1 MYYEVLVRI
10 SPGYPSVTGRLH
22 TRYSP
27 VRRSPSVSA
36 SWHHDAPRL
45 ACVRPVASVHPEP
58 GSNSSL
64 YYLFFF
70 FSLYNLLA
78 RDGDLFLVSYYFFLS
93 IVIPSRISCFSFSK
107 SDCKSK
113 NFFSFSQK
121 NSLFF
126 PLMPPLS
133 RKACAKVRPFPFTSK
148 FFLAFFYMPTTNISI
163 TICR

>member
-1 MYYEVLVRI
+1 MDCIR
-10 SPGYPSVTGRLH
+10 VTHPCAGRRQ
-22 TRYSP
+22 RYCYLP
-27 VRRSPSVSA
+27 A
-36 SWHHDAPRL
+36 APRL

-78 RDGDLFLVSYYFFLS
+78 LDGDLFLVSYYFFLS

-121 NSLFF
+121 NSLLF

-133 RKACAKVRPFPFTSK
+133 RKACAKVMPFILTSK
-148 FFLAFFYMPTTNISI
+148 FFSAFFYIPTINISI
-163 TICR
+163 TACK